1 MIRRFTR
8 QHTKKCVQDVNYLQK
23 NVYFICYNT
32 NDMNENSYQKK
43 SFRVEVDIM
52 GQVNVPSD
60 RYWGAQTQRA
70 LHHFPTGK
78 DVMPYEVIYGLA
90 VIKKCAAIVNA
101 SYGKISKEKADLIVN
116 AADEVISG
124 KLDEHVPLT
133 LWQSG
138 SGTQSNMNVN
148 EVIANRAIETA
159 GGILG
164 SKFPVH
170 PNDDVNMSQS
180 SNDAF
185 SSAMHIAS
193 ALKITKKLLPAIHN
207 LRSELNEKAK
217 IYEKIV
223 KLGRTHLQ
231 DAVPIT
237 VGQEISGWVAQIDF
251 GYRKI
256 HESLKDL
263 YELAIGGTAV
273 GTGLNS
279 PMGFADKMT
288 EQIGDETELPFK
300 SAQNRFAQLAAH
312 DPVVEASSALRLFAC
327 SMMKIANDI
336 RWSSSG
342 PRCGLGE
349 LLIPS
354 NEPGSSMMPG
364 KVNPTQCEAM
374 MMVCCQLIGN
384 DTVIAVANSQGNFE
398 LNTFKPVIVF
408 NMLNSIDVLA
418 GACDTFY
425 KFCVVGMKPNV
436 KRIQDMVSNSLM
448 LVTALTPKIG
458 YDKAAEIAQKAY
470 SEGTSLKEAA
480 LKLGYLTSEEYDIIV
495 KPELMIH
502 PNENQ

>member
-1 MIRRFTR
+1 MSETSN
-8 QHTKKCVQDVNYLQK
+8 Q
-23 NVYFICYNT
+23 
-32 NDMNENSYQKK
+32 K
-43 SFRVEVDIM
+43 SFREEADSM
-52 GQVNVPSD
+52 GKVNVPSD
-60 RYWGAQTQRA
+60 KYWGAQTQRA
-70 LHHFPTGK
+70 LHHFFIGK

-90 VIKKCAAIVNA
+90 IIKKCAAIVNT
-101 SYGKISKEKADLIVN
+101 SYGKISKEKADLIIN

-124 KLDEHVPLT
+124 KLDEHFPLT
-133 LWQSG
+133 VWQSG

-148 EVIANRAIETA
+148 EVIANRAIEMA

-164 SKFPVH
+164 SKNPIH

-185 SSAMHIAS
+185 TSAIHIAS
-193 ALKITKKLLPAIHN
+193 ALKITKKLLPAVHN
-207 LRSELNEKAK
+207 LRNVLTEKSK
-217 IYEKIV
+217 KYDKLV
-223 KLGRTHLQ
+223 KVGRTHLQ

-251 GYRKI
+251 GYSKI
-256 HESLKDL
+256 DGSLKDL

-279 PMGFADKMT
+279 PMGFAEKMA
-288 EQIGDETELPFK
+288 EQIADETEFPFM
-300 SAQNRFAQLAAH
+300 SAPNKFAQLAAH
-312 DPVVEASSALRLFAC
+312 DPMVEASSALRLLAC

-336 RWSSSG
+336 RWLSSG

-349 LLIPS
+349 LQIPS

-384 DTVIAVANSQGNFE
+384 DTVIAMADSQGNFE

-408 NMLNSIDVLA
+408 NMLNSIDALA
-418 GACDTFY
+418 GACHTFN
-425 KFCVVGMKPNV
+425 KFCAIGIRPNV
-436 KRIQDMVSNSLM
+436 KRIEEMVSNSLM

-458 YDKAAEIAQKAY
+458 YDKAAEIAQKAH
-470 SEGTSLKEAA
+470 SEETSLKDAA
-480 LKLGYLTSEEYDIIV
+480 LKLGYLTSEEYDTIV
-495 KPELMIH
+495 RPEVLVH
-502 PNENQ
+502 PNENR

>member
-1 MIRRFTR
+1 MS
-8 QHTKKCVQDVNYLQK
+8 
-23 NVYFICYNT
+23 
-32 NDMNENSYQKK
+32 ENSNQRK
-43 SFRVEVDIM
+43 SFRVEVDSM
-52 GQVNVPSD
+52 GQINVPSYK
-60 RYWGAQTQRA
+60 YWGAQTQRA
-70 LHHFPTGK
+70 LQHFPAGK

-90 VIKKCAAIVNA
+90 IIKKCAAIVN
-101 SYGKISKEKADLIVN
+101 SFYGKISKEKADLIIN

-124 KLDEHVPLT
+124 KLDEHFPLMV
-133 LWQSG
+133 WQSG

-148 EVIANRAIETA
+148 EVIANRAIEMA

-164 SKFPVH
+164 SKSPVH

-180 SNDAF
+180 TNDVF
-185 SSAMHIAS
+185 TSAMHIAS
-193 ALKITKKLLPAIHN
+193 AFKITKKLLPAIHN
-207 LRSELNEKAK
+207 LRSGLNEKSK
-217 IYEKIV
+217 TYEKLV
-223 KLGRTHLQ
+223 KVGRTHLQ

-237 VGQEISGWVAQIDF
+237 LGQEISGWVAQIDF

-256 HESLKDL
+256 DESLKDL

-279 PMGFADKMT
+279 PMGFAEKMA
-288 EQIGDETELPFK
+288 EQIGDETDLPFM
-300 SAQNRFAQLAAH
+300 SAKNKFSQLAAH
-312 DPVVEASSALRLFAC
+312 NALVEASSALRLFAC

-336 RWSSSG
+336 RWLSSG

-349 LLIPS
+349 LHIPT

-384 DTVIAVANSQGNFE
+384 DTVIAVADSQGNFE

-408 NMLNSIDVLA
+408 NILNSIDVLT

-425 KFCVVGMKPNV
+425 KFCVVGIRPNV
-436 KRIQDMVSNSLM
+436 KRIKEMVSNSLM
-448 LVTALTPKIG
+448 LVTTLTPKIG
-458 YDKAAEIAQKAY
+458 YDKAVEIAQKAY

-480 LKLGYLTSEEYDIIV
+480 LKLGYLTAEEYDIIV
-495 KPELMIH
+495 KPEVMVH
-502 PNENQ
+502 PSENR

>member
-1 MIRRFTR
+1 
-8 QHTKKCVQDVNYLQK
+8 
-23 NVYFICYNT
+23 
-32 NDMNENSYQKK
+32 
-43 SFRVEVDIM
+43 
-52 GQVNVPSD
+52 
-60 RYWGAQTQRA
+60 
-70 LHHFPTGK
+70 
-78 DVMPYEVIYGLA
+78 
-90 VIKKCAAIVNA
+90 
-101 SYGKISKEKADLIVN
+101 
-116 AADEVISG
+116 VISG
-124 KLDEHVPLT
+124 KLDEHFPLMV
-133 LWQSG
+133 WQSG

-148 EVIANRAIETA
+148 EVIANRAIEMA

-164 SKFPVH
+164 SKSPVH

-180 SNDAF
+180 TNDVF
-185 SSAMHIAS
+185 TSAMHIAS

-207 LRSELNEKAK
+207 LRSGLNEKSK
-217 IYEKIV
+217 KYEKLV
-223 KLGRTHLQ
+223 KVGRTHLQ

-237 VGQEISGWVAQIDF
+237 LGQEISGWVTQIDF

-256 HESLKDL
+256 DESLKDL

-279 PMGFADKMT
+279 PMGFAEKMA
-288 EQIGDETELPFK
+288 EQIGDETDLPFM
-300 SAQNRFAQLAAH
+300 SAKNKFSQLAAH
-312 DPVVEASSALRLFAC
+312 DALVEASSALRLFAC

-336 RWSSSG
+336 RWLSSG

-349 LLIPS
+349 LHIPT

-384 DTVIAVANSQGNFE
+384 DTVIAVADSQGNFE

-408 NMLNSIDVLA
+408 NILNSIDVLT

-425 KFCVVGMKPNV
+425 KFCVIGIRPNV
-436 KRIQDMVSNSLM
+436 KRIEEMVSNSLM
-448 LVTALTPKIG
+448 LVTTLTPKIG

-480 LKLGYLTSEEYDIIV
+480 LKLGYLTAEEYDIIV
-495 KPELMIH
+495 KPEVMVH
-502 PNENQ
+502 PSENR

>member
-1 MIRRFTR
+1 MS
-8 QHTKKCVQDVNYLQK
+8 K
-23 NVYFICYNT
+23 
-32 NDMNENSYQKK
+32 NSYQK
-43 SFRVEVDIM
+43 SFRVEVDSM

-60 RYWGAQTQRA
+60 KYWGAQTQRA
-70 LHHFPTGK
+70 LQHFPAGK
-78 DVMPYEVIYGLA
+78 DVMPYEVIYALA
-90 VIKKCAAIVNA
+90 IIKKCAAIVN
-101 SYGKISKEKADLIVN
+101 SFYGKISKEKADLIIN

-124 KLDEHVPLT
+124 KLDEHFPLAV
-133 LWQSG
+133 WQSG

-148 EVIANRAIETA
+148 EVIANRAIEMA

-164 SKFPVH
+164 SKSPVH

-180 SNDAF
+180 TNDVF
-185 SSAMHIAS
+185 TSAMHIAS
-193 ALKITKKLLPAIHN
+193 VLKITKKLLPAIHN
-207 LRSELNEKAK
+207 LRSGLNEKSK
-217 IYEKIV
+217 KYEKLV
-223 KLGRTHLQ
+223 KVGRTHLQ

-237 VGQEISGWVAQIDF
+237 LGQEISGWVTQIDF

-256 HESLKDL
+256 DESLKDV

-279 PMGFADKMT
+279 PMGFAEKMA
-288 EQIGDETELPFK
+288 EQIGDETDLPFM
-300 SAQNRFAQLAAH
+300 SAKNKFAQLAAH
-312 DPVVEASSALRLFAC
+312 DALVEASSALRLFAC
-327 SMMKIANDI
+327 SIMKIANDI
-336 RWSSSG
+336 RWLSSG

-349 LLIPS
+349 LHIPT

-384 DTVIAVANSQGNFE
+384 DTVIAMADSQGNFE

-408 NMLNSIDVLA
+408 NMLNSIDVLT

-425 KFCVVGMKPNV
+425 KFCVVGIRPNV
-436 KRIQDMVSNSLM
+436 KRIDEMVSNSLM
-448 LVTALTPKIG
+448 LVTALAPKIG

-480 LKLGYLTSEEYDIIV
+480 LKLDYLTAEEYDIIV
-495 KPELMIH
+495 KPELMVH
-502 PNENQ
+502 PNEIR

>member
-1 MIRRFTR
+1 M
-8 QHTKKCVQDVNYLQK
+8 
-23 NVYFICYNT
+23 CYNT
-32 NDMNENSYQKK
+32 RNMSENSYQK
-43 SFRVEVDIM
+43 SFRVEVDSM
-52 GQVNVPSD
+52 GQLNVPSD
-60 RYWGAQTQRA
+60 KYWGAQTQRA

-90 VIKKCAAIVNA
+90 IIKKCAAIVN
-101 SYGKISKEKADLIVN
+101 SFYGKISKEKADLIIN

-124 KLDEHVPLT
+124 KLEDHFPLT
-133 LWQSG
+133 VWQSG

-164 SKFPVH
+164 SKFPIH

-185 SSAMHIAS
+185 TSAMHIAS
-193 ALKITKKLLPAIHN
+193 VLKITKKLLPAVRN
-207 LRSELNEKAK
+207 LRNGLNEKSK
-217 IYEKIV
+217 KYEKLV
-223 KLGRTHLQ
+223 KVGRTHLQ

-256 HESLKDL
+256 DESLKDL

-279 PMGFADKMT
+279 PVGFAETMA
-288 EQIGDETELPFK
+288 EQIGDETKLPFV
-300 SAQNRFAQLAAH
+300 SAQNKFAQLAPH

-336 RWSSSG
+336 RWLSSG

-374 MMVCCQLIGN
+374 TMVCCQLIGN
-384 DTVIAVANSQGNFE
+384 YTVIAVANSQGNFE
-398 LNTFKPVIVF
+398 LNTFKPVIVY
-408 NMLNSIDVLA
+408 NLLNSIDALMGV
-418 GACDTFY
+418 CDTFY
-425 KFCVVGMKPNV
+425 KFCVVGIRPNV
-436 KRIQDMVSNSLM
+436 KRIKEMVSKSLIPVNSL
-448 LVTALTPKIG
+448 APKIG
-458 YDKAAEIAQKAY
+458 YDKARDRPKGIF
-470 SEGTSLKEAA
+470 
-480 LKLGYLTSEEYDIIV
+480 
-495 KPELMIH
+495 
-502 PNENQ
+502 

>member
-1 MIRRFTR
+1 MS
-8 QHTKKCVQDVNYLQK
+8 K
-23 NVYFICYNT
+23 
-32 NDMNENSYQKK
+32 NSYQK
-43 SFRVEVDIM
+43 SFRVEVDSM

-60 RYWGAQTQRA
+60 KYWGAQTQRA
-70 LHHFPTGK
+70 LQHFPAGK
-78 DVMPYEVIYGLA
+78 DVMPYEVIYALA
-90 VIKKCAAIVNA
+90 IIKKCAAIVN
-101 SYGKISKEKADLIVN
+101 SFYGKISKEKADLIIN

-124 KLDEHVPLT
+124 KLDEHFPLAV
-133 LWQSG
+133 WQSG

-148 EVIANRAIETA
+148 EVIANRAIEMA

-164 SKFPVH
+164 SKSPVH

-180 SNDAF
+180 TNDVF
-185 SSAMHIAS
+185 TSAMHIAS
-193 ALKITKKLLPAIHN
+193 VLKITKKLLPAIHN
-207 LRSELNEKAK
+207 LRSGLNEKSK
-217 IYEKIV
+217 KYEKLV
-223 KLGRTHLQ
+223 KVGRTHLQ

-237 VGQEISGWVAQIDF
+237 LGQEISGWVAQIDF

-256 HESLKDL
+256 DESLKDV

-279 PMGFADKMT
+279 PMGFAEKMA
-288 EQIGDETELPFK
+288 EQIGDETDLPFM
-300 SAQNRFAQLAAH
+300 SAKNKFAQLAAH
-312 DPVVEASSALRLFAC
+312 DALVEASSALRLFAC
-327 SMMKIANDI
+327 SIMKIANDI
-336 RWSSSG
+336 RWLSSG

-349 LLIPS
+349 LHIPT

-384 DTVIAVANSQGNFE
+384 DTVIAMADSQGNFE

-408 NMLNSIDVLA
+408 NMLNSIDVLT

-425 KFCVVGMKPNV
+425 KFCVVGIRPNV
-436 KRIQDMVSNSLM
+436 KRIDEMVSNSLM
-448 LVTALTPKIG
+448 LVTALAPKIG

-480 LKLGYLTSEEYDIIV
+480 LKLDYLTAEEYDIIV
-495 KPELMIH
+495 KPELMVH
-502 PNENQ
+502 PNEIR

>member
-1 MIRRFTR
+1 
-8 QHTKKCVQDVNYLQK
+8 D
-23 NVYFICYNT
+23 
-32 NDMNENSYQKK
+32 D
-43 SFRVEVDIM
+43 
-52 GQVNVPSD
+52 
-60 RYWGAQTQRA
+60 
-70 LHHFPTGK
+70 
-78 DVMPYEVIYGLA
+78 
-90 VIKKCAAIVNA
+90 
-101 SYGKISKEKADLIVN
+101 
-116 AADEVISG
+116 VISG
-124 KLDEHVPLT
+124 KLDEHFPLMV
-133 LWQSG
+133 WQSG

-148 EVIANRAIETA
+148 EVIANRAIEMA

-164 SKFPVH
+164 SKSPVH

-180 SNDAF
+180 TNDVF
-185 SSAMHIAS
+185 TSAMHIAS

-207 LRSELNEKAK
+207 LRSGLNEKSK
-217 IYEKIV
+217 KYEKLV
-223 KLGRTHLQ
+223 KVGRTHLQ

-237 VGQEISGWVAQIDF
+237 LGQEISGWVTQIDF

-256 HESLKDL
+256 DESLKDL

-279 PMGFADKMT
+279 PMGFAEKMA
-288 EQIGDETELPFK
+288 EQIGDETDLPFM
-300 SAQNRFAQLAAH
+300 SAKNKFSQLAAH
-312 DPVVEASSALRLFAC
+312 DALVEASSALRLFAC

-336 RWSSSG
+336 RWLSSG

-349 LLIPS
+349 LHIPT

-384 DTVIAVANSQGNFE
+384 DTVIAVADSQGNFE

-408 NMLNSIDVLA
+408 NILNSIDVLT

-425 KFCVVGMKPNV
+425 KFCVIGIRPNV
-436 KRIQDMVSNSLM
+436 KRIEEMVSNSLM
-448 LVTALTPKIG
+448 LVTTLTPKIG

-480 LKLGYLTSEEYDIIV
+480 LKLGYLTAEEYDIIV
-495 KPELMIH
+495 KPEVMVH
-502 PNENQ
+502 PSENR